1 MMEKF
6 STQDCALSRNKTG
19 RQERRGKN
27 SLPTKNTNFFEI
39 DATSLRRHH
48 SLPGQIDFKDVS
60 HERAVLE
67 AYGIIPKQKRSL
79 TFLQEK
85 FNLTAEWTTAQESSN
100 VRYIIASFL
109 G

>member
-1 MMEKF
+1 MMENF
-6 STQDCALSRNKTG
+6 STEDYVLSRNKTG

-48 SLPGQIDFKDVS
+48 SLPGQIDFKDVPY
-60 HERAVLE
+60 ERVVLE

-85 FNLTAEWTTAQESSN
+85 FNFTAQWTTTQESSN
-100 VRYIIASFL
+100 VKYIIASFL